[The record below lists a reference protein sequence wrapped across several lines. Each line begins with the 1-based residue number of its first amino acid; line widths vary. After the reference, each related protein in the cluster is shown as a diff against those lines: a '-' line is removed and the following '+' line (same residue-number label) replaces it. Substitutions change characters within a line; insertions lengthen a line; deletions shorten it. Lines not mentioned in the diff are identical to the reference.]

1 MKVAVD
7 CDWLTNLLHYLHMLH
22 TCMHG
27 VYCVAMITQLQH
39 SLLQSL
45 LLQRLMPGLLVHIKS
60 YLLAILRR
68 MRRMILPERVLGM
81 PGAQWMVSG
90 VAMGPMDLRT
100 AATSSF
106 LTLSSGG

>member
-1 MKVAVD
+1 
-7 CDWLTNLLHYLHMLH
+7 MLH
-22 TCMHG
+22 HLSAPE
-27 VYCVAMITQLQH
+27 VYFVAMISKLQD

-45 LLQRLMPGLLVHIKS
+45 LLQRLMLGLLVHIKP

>member
-1 MKVAVD
+1 MQ
-7 CDWLTNLLHYLHMLH
+7 LTKILLHHLNTPGIYR
-22 TCMHG
+22 
-27 VYCVAMITQLQH
+27 VAMITKLQD
-39 SLLQSL
+39 SLLQLL
-45 LLQRLMPGLLVHIKS
+45 LLQHLMPGLLVHIEP